1 MEENLEN
8 KKEGLSSAEEAERAR
23 RKEKHKEYYRA
34 KRKSKRKRKKIKQ
47 FLETIGWTLLLVV
60 FVVTIF
66 ILMKELDLVGM
77 GKKK

>member
-1 MEENLEN
+1 MEN
-8 KKEGLSSAEEAERAR
+8 KKGTILSPEEIDRAR

-34 KRKSKRKRKKIKQ
+34 KRKSKRKRKKVKSI
-47 FLETIGWTLLLVV
+47 LETVGWTLLILA

-66 ILMKELDLVGM
+66 ILINELELVGM